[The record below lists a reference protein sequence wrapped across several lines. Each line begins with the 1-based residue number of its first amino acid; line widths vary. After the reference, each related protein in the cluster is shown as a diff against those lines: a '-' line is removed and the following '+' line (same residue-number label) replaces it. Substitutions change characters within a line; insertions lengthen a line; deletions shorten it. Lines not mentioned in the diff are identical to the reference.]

1 MNPLA
6 RRRGSADRPGPTGL
20 AGRSGR
26 SGSPGSVLVRQ
37 RYACAYEEGPRAVPP
52 TPPALRLARPVLA
65 PATVRACA
73 ITPEPV
79 LALTYDDG
87 PDPATTNPVLDALA
101 QRRVR
106 ATFFVLAEQV
116 LAHPGV
122 LRRIVADGH
131 EVALH
136 GFDHTRLTTL
146 PFAQAIGSIRRS
158 RDIVEEVAQRRVR
171 LFRPAYGAQTPQLAV
186 ATRALGLDVVLWSAW
201 ARDWT
206 DEPTQVLL
214 HRAIGAAHPGGIVLL
229 HDASVGVSG
238 FRGRGAVGE
247 PGGAPGA
254 GAEPGASRVLP
265 TFDRGALTGGLIDE
279 LRSRGY
285 RFPTVSG
292 LAQLAP
298 VGRMVW
304 FERASA

>member
-214 HRAIGAAHPGGIVLL
+214 HRAIGAAHPGGRAPATLTL
-229 HDASVGVSG
+229 HAFAALDT
-238 FRGRGAVGE
+238 GAQRRV
-247 PGGAPGA
+247 AT
-254 GAEPGASRVLP
+254 GASDAPEELGRAMAELLLNRPDP
-265 TFDRGALTGGLIDE
+265 TGLVAAGSHTPESD
-279 LRSRGY
+279 L
-285 RFPTVSG
+285 
-292 LAQLAP
+292 
-298 VGRMVW
+298 
-304 FERASA
+304 